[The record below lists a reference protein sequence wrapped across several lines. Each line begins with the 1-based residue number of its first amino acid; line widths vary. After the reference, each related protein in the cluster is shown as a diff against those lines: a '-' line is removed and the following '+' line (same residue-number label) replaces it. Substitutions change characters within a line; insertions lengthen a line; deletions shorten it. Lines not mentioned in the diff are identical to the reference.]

1 MSEFLWSE
9 WRGHV
14 CLFIRRAHCPQITP
28 GGLERRTLFPKIA
41 TSNPAGDSE
50 GLNVLAAAQPYIE
63 RRGLR
68 KDRCTALYREARPQ
82 EGLVHMCSQTPLL
95 SEL

>member
-41 TSNPAGDSE
+41 ASNPAGDSE

-68 KDRCTALYREARPQ
+68 KDRCTAL
-82 EGLVHMCSQTPLL
+82 
-95 SEL
+95 